1 MKKINESII
10 SGLIGIGIGM
20 IWFGV
25 EVLFSLH
32 GRNFASAT
40 VEVSNLIFWILASFI
55 IGNFFYVASFV
66 FSKDDWS
73 LRKQIIVNFF
83 VCLVAWLIFTFALN
97 DFAFSWLLL
106 IEAFGE
112 FLLMYAIAY
121 GAYLLHLFREVK
133 EINNKLK
140 EN

>member
-1 MKKINESII
+1 MKNLGRSMV

-25 EVLFSLH
+25 EVLFSLN
-32 GRNFASAT
+32 GRNIASAT
-40 VEVSNLIFWILASFI
+40 VYVSSLIFWIFASFV
-55 IGNFFYVASFV
+55 IGIFFYVASFV
-66 FSKDDWS
+66 FDKDDWS

-83 VCLVAWLIFTFALN
+83 VCLIAWLIFAFALN
-97 DFAFSWLLL
+97 DFVFSWLLL
-106 IEAFGE
+106 TEVIGK

-121 GAYLLHLFREVK
+121 GAYLLHLFHEVR

-140 EN
+140 EK

>member
-1 MKKINESII
+1 MKKINGSII

-25 EVLFSLH
+25 EVLFSLY

-55 IGNFFYVASFV
+55 IGIFFYAAGFV

-73 LRKQIIVNFF
+73 LRKQIIFNFF
-83 VCLVAWLIFTFALN
+83 VCLISWLIFTFALN
-97 DFAFSWLLL
+97 DFVFSWLLL
-106 IEAFGE
+106 IEVFGQ

>member
-97 DFAFSWLLL
+97 DFAFIYRTQQS
-106 IEAFGE
+106 
-112 FLLMYAIAY
+112 
-121 GAYLLHLFREVK
+121 GAVTVRVRHREGV
-133 EINNKLK
+133 EVRTVMPF
-140 EN
+140 E